1 MIMEGVIM
9 GLFDSWRRKRK
20 PQAHVVIRKPK
31 TSKSVEGEDTEN
43 SMESEQVDT
52 ASLIAEYEQLVQR
65 KEKLMVDRSELTE
78 KLTRDEISAD
88 DFRKALMKTIQE
100 AATVSEKIRNTAS
113 TLTSLGFRGYGTS

>member
-1 MIMEGVIM
+1 M
-9 GLFDSWRRKRK
+9 GLFDSWRRKRKRK

-31 TSKSVEGEDTEN
+31 TSKSVEGEDSEN